1 MEISREM
8 KKDLRKRIRECRKRI
23 SKEEKERWDVLL
35 YEQLI
40 TLLKETDFP
49 ISSVYLYLDF
59 RGEAGTGR
67 ILEAL
72 WAKNI
77 PVALPRVEGEEIFFY
92 TVQGWT
98 DVCPGYM
105 GIEEP
110 SAGCRPVNDKSAL
123 VLVPGVAFD
132 REGRRLGYGGGYY
145 DRFFVRE
152 PEHPRWGL
160 AYAFQM
166 VEKLPAEEWDQR
178 VEQVILPGK
187 VIEVQRRHRRE

>member
-8 KKDLRKRIRECRKRI
+8 KKDLRKRIRECRERI

-110 SAGCRPVNDKSAL
+110 SAGCCPAEDKYAL

>member
-8 KKDLRKRIRECRKRI
+8 KKDLRKRIRECRERI
-23 SKEEKERWDVLL
+23 SKEEKERWDVSL

-40 TLLKETDFP
+40 TLLKETAFP

-110 SAGCRPVNDKSAL
+110 SAGCCPAEDKYAL

-145 DRFFVRE
+145 DRFFARE

>member
-1 MEISREM
+1 MEISREV
-8 KKDLRKRIRECRKRI
+8 KKELRGRIRECRKRV
-23 SKEEKERWDVLL
+23 SREEKENWDALL
-35 YEQLI
+35 CEQFI
-40 TLLKETDFP
+40 TLLEEASFP
-49 ISSVYLYLDF
+49 VSFVYLYLDF
-59 RGEAGTGR
+59 RGEAGTRR

-77 PVALPRVEGEEIFFY
+77 PAALPRVEGEEIFFY
-92 TVQGWT
+92 EVRGWA

-145 DRFFVRE
+145 DRFFARE
-152 PEHPRWGL
+152 PGHPRWGL

-166 VEKLPAEEWDQR
+166 VEKLPKEEWDQK
-178 VEQVILPGK
+178 VERVILPGK
-187 VIEVQRRHRRE
+187 VIERIDLC

>member
-77 PVALPRVEGEEIFFY
+77 PVALPRVEGEEMFFY

-110 SAGCRPVNDKSAL
+110 SAGCCPAEDKYAL

>member
-1 MEISREM
+1 M
-8 KKDLRKRIRECRKRI
+8 
-23 SKEEKERWDVLL
+23 
-35 YEQLI
+35 
-40 TLLKETDFP
+40 
-49 ISSVYLYLDF
+49 
-59 RGEAGTGR
+59 
-67 ILEAL
+67 EAL

-110 SAGCRPVNDKSAL
+110 SAGCCPAEDKYAL

>member
-8 KKDLRKRIRECRKRI
+8 KKDLRKRIRECRERI
-23 SKEEKERWDVLL
+23 SREEKERWDVSL

-40 TLLKETDFP
+40 TLLNEADFP

-110 SAGCRPVNDKSAL
+110 SAGCCPAEDKYAL